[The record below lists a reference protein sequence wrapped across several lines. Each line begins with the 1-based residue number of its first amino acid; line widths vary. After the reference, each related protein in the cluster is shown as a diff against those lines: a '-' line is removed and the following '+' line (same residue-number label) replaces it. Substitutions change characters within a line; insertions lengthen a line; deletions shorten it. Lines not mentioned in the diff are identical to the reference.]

1 MRLHEYTINIVVF
14 YYQLEASK
22 KSRSNNFRAALRR

>member
-22 KSRSNNFRAALRR
+22 SRSNNFRAALRR